1 MRAIN
6 QQPDLNFLGSAFDP
20 SSGYDITMR
29 QFLPKALEYGPFGIM
44 RDDSRMRER
53 VEGGARRAPG
63 GTWGYNTG
71 SGSVNIRGMGGG
83 GTPSDPGGYNYA
95 TLANVASAPKSFYK
109 GFRGKQQ
116 QVQRRQQVA
125 ARQQARQQQQAQ
137 QAQAQQKTQ
146 QLQTF
151 AGNVTR
157 TAQNVQAGL
166 TQGPMVPGASS
177 SARRPGANVEVN
189 LLTGGLPFKG
199 YAAPDSGDDMS
210 WLPGSSQA
218 GGNMSGTFNFED
230 SMNALWGAS
239 SPGIQQGAGMAQGNK
254 RPTGA
259 AGASQRPNQPRNRG
273 RGKSNRGFGKK
284 L

>member
-1 MRAIN
+1 MSTATNFNSAAFSLGDPWSMHI
-6 QQPDLNFLGSAFDP
+6 QQTYGGRGIGDVQPYWDMAGYKRTLGSP
-20 SSGYDITMR
+20 SS
-29 QFLPKALEYGPFGIM
+29 
-44 RDDSRMRER
+44 
-53 VEGGARRAPG
+53 APG
-63 GTWGYNTG
+63 GTWGYDTG
-71 SGSVNIRGMGGG
+71 SGSANIRGMGGG

-95 TLANVASAPKSFYK
+95 TLANVASAPTNIYK

-116 QVQRRQQVA
+116 QVQRRQQIA
-125 ARQQARQQQQAQ
+125 ARQEARQQQQAQ
-137 QAQAQQKTQ
+137 QAQAQQKAQ

-157 TAQNVQAGL
+157 TSQNVQAGL
-166 TQGPMVPGASS
+166 TQGPLVPGATS
-177 SARRPGANVEVN
+177 SARRPGANAEVN

-199 YAAPDSGDDMS
+199 YTAPDSGDDMS

-218 GGNMSGTFNFED
+218 GGNMSGTFNPED

-239 SPGIQQGAGMAQGNK
+239 SPGIQQGAGMTQGNK